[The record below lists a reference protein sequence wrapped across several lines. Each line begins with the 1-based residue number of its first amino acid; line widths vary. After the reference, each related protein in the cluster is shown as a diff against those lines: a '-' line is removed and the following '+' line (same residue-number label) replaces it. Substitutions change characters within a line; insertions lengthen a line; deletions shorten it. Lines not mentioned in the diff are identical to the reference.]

1 MSLLP
6 LARIGAS
13 LLLARNG
20 VSLLLANV
28 GVSLLVAR
36 LLRKLVARAS
46 VSLVVVGMVVV
57 VVSKV
62 VRMDGF
68 KS

>member
-1 MSLLP
+1 MVKV
-6 LARIGAS
+6 AES
-13 LLLARNG
+13 LLLARTG

-36 LLRKLVARAS
+36 LLRKLLARAR
-46 VSLVVVGMVVV
+46 VSMVVVGMVVV

>member
-1 MSLLP
+1 MVKV
-6 LARIGAS
+6 AES
-13 LLLARNG
+13 LLLARTG
-20 VSLLLANV
+20 VSLLLASA

-36 LLRKLVARAS
+36 LLRKLLARAR
-46 VSLVVVGMVVV
+46 VSMVVVGMVVV